1 MSAAHKSGPAAKNLL
16 ALVEGVLRS
25 LESAETTG
33 MAYDQDLDRE
43 CREILEGAIADSQK
57 AFKALAVLMVP
68 KVGWMQ
74 TTVQD
79 CLDVLNND
87 DANSFPGTVHLHL
100 TGDYWEKRIDEI
112 LKGGNDSLT
121 KLQVNIDDSIDGLEK
136 CPHNTVCKTL
146 HFLHAV
152 YSDMKSIARTG
163 QMKDLDS
170 IYMATT
176 VRLAKHICGLTDI
189 SHISEGDVAAIN
201 FGLEMFAKE
210 AGMVELKK
218 ELGKWQGNMAS
229 QLRAK
234 HVQET
239 LAAVAATTS
248 AEELLSGVQKLHPI
262 FMNAAL
268 DAEQISKSEETKE
281 DAAKITYKLM
291 SRWEAWQ
298 RT

>member
-1 MSAAHKSGPAAKNLL
+1 MSAAHKAGPAAKNLL
-16 ALVEGVLRS
+16 ALVEGILKS
-25 LESAETTG
+25 LECAETAG
-33 MAYDQDLDRE
+33 MAYDGGLDHE
-43 CREILEGAIADSQK
+43 CREILEGAIADTKK

-68 KVGWMQ
+68 QVGWMQ

-87 DANSFPGTVHLHL
+87 DTNSFPGTVHIHL
-100 TGDYWEKRIDEI
+100 TGDYWEKKIDEL
-112 LKGGNDSLT
+112 LKGGSDNLT
-121 KLQVNIDDSIDGLEK
+121 KLQGHIDKAIDGLEK
-136 CPHNTVCKTL
+136 CPHNNVCQTL
-146 HFLHAV
+146 HFLHGA

-163 QMKDLDS
+163 QLKDLDG

-189 SHISEGDVAAIN
+189 IHISEEDVAAIN

-239 LAAVAATTS
+239 LAAVAGATS
-248 AEELLSGVQKLHPI
+248 EEEVLSGLEKLHPI
-262 FMNAAL
+262 FMKTEL
-268 DAEQISKSEETKE
+268 DAGQISKSEETKE
-281 DAAKITYKLM
+281 DAAKIAYKVM

-298 RT
+298 